1 MFSIR
6 RDFIHF
12 ENRIVEVIRS
22 FIEEHV
28 KDVEGLKKYL
38 QADTVLRKDN
48 RLYFCVSVTEVEFE
62 EIPNE

>member
-1 MFSIR
+1 MFSIH

-12 ENRIVEVIRS
+12 ENRIVEVIRF
-22 FIEEHV
+22 FIEDHV